1 MRVFQRDSNRKAS
14 RNLLESIA
22 VKVKLVRI
30 KNVGARYDYS
40 S

>member
-14 RNLLESIA
+14 RNLLESVG

-30 KNVGARYDYS
+30 KNVGGRYDYNG
-40 S
+40 